1 MLTRILAAAGLAL
14 AFAIAPAVAQD
25 NMMCDEASMMKMNTG
40 MEAMT
45 DAAKKEEAMKEMQMA
60 KDAMDK
66 KDDANCKMHMENAMK
81 MMPKQ

>member
-1 MLTRILAAAGLAL
+1 MLTRILAATGLAL

-25 NMMCDEASMMKMNTG
+25 NMMCDEASMMKMNTST
-40 MEAMT
+40 EAMT

-60 KDAMDK
+60 KEAMEK
-66 KDDANCKMHMENAMK
+66 KDDAGCKMHMENAMK

>member
-14 AFAIAPAVAQD
+14 AFAIAPAAAQD
-25 NMMCDEASMMKMNTG
+25 KMMCDEASMMKMNTG

-45 DAAKKEEAMKEMQMA
+45 DAAKKEEAMKEIQMA
-60 KDAMDK
+60 KEAMDK
-66 KDDANCKMHMENAMK
+66 KDDAGCKMHMENAMN